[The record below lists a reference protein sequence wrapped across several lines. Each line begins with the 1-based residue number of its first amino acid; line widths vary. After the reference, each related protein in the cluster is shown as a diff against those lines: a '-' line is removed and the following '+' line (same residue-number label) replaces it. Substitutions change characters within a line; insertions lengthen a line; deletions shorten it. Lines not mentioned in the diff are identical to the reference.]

1 MNEPATSVD
10 LPVEEET
17 PAWTARAL
25 LPPDSGAPVAARR
38 LVSTLFMAWGLA
50 EQVEVAELVVSEL
63 VSNSVRH
70 AGDAGD
76 LELELVC
83 DGPTVRLSVAD
94 GSAVYPVMRSEGDE
108 RAASER
114 SGGLGLHLVDRVAQ
128 RWGVEDYLFGKR
140 VWVLLR
146 TTPPRPDG
154 SPEGRADGQPAV
166 SES

>member
-1 MNEPATSVD
+1 MNEPATSVNPQVD
-10 LPVEEET
+10 EEG
-17 PAWTARAL
+17 PSWTARAM
-25 LPPDSGAPVAARR
+25 LPPDPGAPVAARR

-50 EQVEVAELVVSEL
+50 DQVEVAELVVSEL

-83 DGPTVRLSVAD
+83 DGRSVRLSVAD
-94 GSAVYPVMRSEGDE
+94 GSAVYPVMRSEGDA
-108 RAASER
+108 RAESDR
-114 SGGLGLHLVDRVAQ
+114 HGGLGLHLVDRVSQ

-140 VWVLLR
+140 VWVLLSA
-146 TTPPRPDG
+146 TAPRP
-154 SPEGRADGQPAV
+154 ETAAQPAV